1 MTTGTA
7 GSASVRAHDEEI
19 NMTRHLIG
27 ALLAGVATSAVAADL
42 PTYNAAPAPAVYV
55 PPPFSWTG
63 VYFGVNGGYGW
74 ASTNSNSFGN
84 PSGGF
89 VGGAVGA
96 NYQMGQFVFGAEGD
110 WDWANL
116 ANTQTNLLV
125 SNHMDI
131 NQILTARARAG
142 VAFDR
147 ALIFV
152 TGGYAGVETNAS
164 FAVFNGFGGSQ
175 NSWVSGGAIGAGVE
189 YAFTNNI
196 TAKVEYLYLP
206 LSSTTTFGSTVW
218 SERAPVD
225 VNLLRAGL
233 NYKF

>member
-1 MTTGTA
+1 
-7 GSASVRAHDEEI
+7 
-19 NMTRHLIG
+19 MTRHLIG

-42 PTYNAAPAPAVYV
+42 PAYNAPAPAVTA

-63 VYFGVNGGYGW
+63 IYFGVNGGYGW

-84 PSGGF
+84 ASGGF
-89 VGGAVGA
+89 VGGTVGA
-96 NYQMGQFVFGAEGD
+96 NYQMGQFMFGAEGD

-116 ANTQTNLLV
+116 ANTQPDLLGP
-125 SNHMDI
+125 NHMGI

-147 ALIFV
+147 ALLFV
-152 TGGYAGVETNAS
+152 TGGYAGVGTDAS
-164 FAVFNGFGGSQ
+164 NPFVGSQ
-175 NSWVSGGAIGAGVE
+175 NSWVSGGGGVE

-196 TAKVEYLYLP
+196 AAKVEYLYLP
-206 LSSTTTFGSTVW
+206 LSSTTDFGSTIW
-218 SERAPVD
+218 SVRAPDD
-225 VNLLRAGL
+225 VSLLRAGL

>member
-1 MTTGTA
+1 
-7 GSASVRAHDEEI
+7 
-19 NMTRHLIG
+19 MTRLLIG

-89 VGGAVGA
+89 VGGTVGA

-131 NQILTARARAG
+131 DQILTARARAG

-175 NSWVSGGAIGAGVE
+175 NSWVSGGAIGGGVE
-189 YAFTNNI
+189 YAFTNNV

-206 LSSTTTFGSTVW
+206 LSSTTYFGSTVW

-225 VNLLRAGL
+225 VSLLRAGL